1 MTMFLTSII
10 ARFGLH
16 LAIAAGVLVT
26 YAAWH
31 KRVETKAVAAERVRV
46 ETTGNKIDAAAQ
58 KKRERVEKAPA
69 SEVDAALRKY
79 CRDC

>member
-1 MTMFLTSII
+1 MITTLI

-16 LAIAAGVLVT
+16 LAIGAGVLVT

-31 KRVETKAVAAERVRV
+31 HRVETKAVERERVRV
-46 ETTGNKIDAAAQ
+46 ETEGNKIDAAAQ
-58 KKRERVEKAPA
+58 KKREKAERAPA
-69 SEVDAALRKY
+69 SEVGTALRKY

>member
-1 MTMFLTSII
+1 MIASIV

-26 YAAWH
+26 YFAWA
-31 KRVETKAVAAERVRV
+31 KRIEVKAVAAERVRV

-58 KKRERVEKAPA
+58 KKRERVERAPPN
-69 SEVDAALRKY
+69 EVDAALRKY